1 MSTVQNAFLNRDLD
15 IHATQTTQIRS
26 SYITQD
32 VTFKQKSNKVWHDGK
47 IIHYM
52 LFVCLFV
59 CISQVVLVVPDHHL
73 QTFKDADVLL
83 GDHRLI
89 QRF

>member
-1 MSTVQNAFLNRDLD
+1 MSHCIQAVLLLKGAQMSTVQNAFLNRDLD

-52 LFVCLFV
+52 LFVCLYLSSGAS
-59 CISQVVLVVPDHHL
+59 CTWPPL
-73 QTFKDADVLL
+73 AD
-83 GDHRLI
+83 I
-89 QRF
+89 